1 MYTFAVKELLKKIQQ
16 LKKAKNAVI
25 FAHNYQRPEV
35 QDVADFVGDSFNLAQ
50 KGIETSAD
58 IIVFCGVNFMAE
70 TAKILAPNKKIL
82 MPALAAMCPMAGM
95 VNVAK
100 VRELKEAHPDAAVV
114 CYVNTTADV
123 KAECDICCT
132 SANAVKIVNS
142 LPNHEVI
149 FVPDSNL
156 AAYVA
161 KNTDKK
167 IIYPEGFCYVHS
179 KILSEKVFAV
189 KSAHPS
195 AITLLHPECPPAT
208 LEYADKVLS
217 TTGMVNFVKNSKEK
231 EFIIG
236 TEEGMI
242 YVLQK
247 HAPDKTFYCVGGQC
261 IQQKK
266 ITLQNTYEC
275 LRDEKNEVTVDPEVA
290 KKALSAIEKML
301 KFGRND

>member
-1 MYTFAVKELLKKIQQ
+1 
-16 LKKAKNAVI
+16 
-25 FAHNYQRPEV
+25 
-35 QDVADFVGDSFNLAQ
+35 
-50 KGIETSAD
+50 
-58 IIVFCGVNFMAE
+58 
-70 TAKILAPNKKIL
+70 
-82 MPALAAMCPMAGM
+82 
-95 VNVAK
+95 
-100 VRELKEAHPDAAVV
+100 
-114 CYVNTTADV
+114 VNTTADV

>member
-1 MYTFAVKELLKKIQQ
+1 MLTDELSKKIRE

-35 QDVADFVGDSFNLAQ
+35 QDVADFIGDSFNLAQ
-50 KGIETSAD
+50 KGIETPAD

-70 TAKILAPNKKIL
+70 TAKILAPRKKVLI
-82 MPALAAMCPMAGM
+82 PALSAMCPMAGM

-100 VRELKEAHPDAAVV
+100 VRELKLKHPSAGTV

-132 SANAVKIVNS
+132 SANAVRIVNS
-142 LPNHEVI
+142 LPNEEVI

-156 AAYVA
+156 ADYVA

-167 IIYPEGFCYVHS
+167 IIYPDGFCYVHS
-179 KILSEKVFAV
+179 KILSDKVVSA
-189 KSAHPS
+189 KAAHPN
-195 AITLLHPECPPAT
+195 AMTLLHPECPPEA
-208 LEYADKVLS
+208 LKYADKVFS
-217 TTGMVNFVKNSKEK
+217 TTGMLNFVKSSKEK

-266 ITLQNTYEC
+266 INLQNTYEC
-275 LRDEKNEVTVDPEVA
+275 LLEEKNEVTVDPEIA